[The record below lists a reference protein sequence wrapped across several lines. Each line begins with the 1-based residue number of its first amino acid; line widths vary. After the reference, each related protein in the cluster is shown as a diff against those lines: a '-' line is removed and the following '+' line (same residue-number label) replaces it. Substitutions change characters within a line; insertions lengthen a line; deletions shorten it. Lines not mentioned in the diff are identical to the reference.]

1 MDRTERMGAQI
12 RNKTRVT
19 DHGEV
24 FTADREVQ
32 AMLDLVNPETR
43 RIDSRFLEPACGSG
57 NFLVAVLRRKLEV
70 VRRRHGRSEFA
81 FSRDAFTA
89 LSSLY
94 GVDLLA
100 DNVEECRRRLQEAFL
115 LAYREASGKEPDAR
129 VVRAARFILDRN
141 VLWGDALTMR
151 RADGTDEPI
160 VFTEWTPV
168 NGRLVKRREYVLAHM
183 LDQHPMDGDNLFSD
197 LGERAF
203 VPRPVREHPLTD
215 FLEIGE

>member
-1 MDRTERMGAQI
+1 MNGQI
-12 RNKTRVT
+12 RNKSRVA

-24 FTADREVQ
+24 FTADQEVQ
-32 AMLDLVNPETR
+32 AMLDLVGPETI

-57 NFLVAVLRRKLEV
+57 NFLVAVLERKLRTV
-70 VRRRHGRSEFA
+70 ARRHGRSKFA
-81 FSRDAFTA
+81 YSRDALTA
-89 LSSLY
+89 LASLY
-94 GVDLLA
+94 GVDVLS
-100 DNVEECRRRLQEAFL
+100 DNVEECQRRLQETFAVT
-115 LAYREASGKEPDAR
+115 YRQAVGEEPDERLTR
-129 VVRAARFILDRN
+129 VARFILQKN
-141 VLWGDALTMR
+141 VLWGDALTMK
-151 RADGTDEPI
+151 RADGSDEPI

-203 VPRPVREHPLTD
+203 VPRPVREYPLTD